1 MAKYKIC
8 ILGTGNMGES
18 ILKGILTSAIYSK
31 KDIIVTDVAEDRL
44 SYIHERY
51 NVNTTKD
58 NVKAASSSR
67 YIMITV
73 KPAVIKSLLSEIAH
87 VLNES
92 RLIISVAA
100 GISIS
105 NIRLWLKKDLP
116 VIRVM
121 PNIPVLVLEGAT
133 AIA

>member
-8 ILGTGNMGES
+8 ILGAGNMGES

-105 NIRLWLKKDLP
+105 NISLWLKEVPL
-116 VIRVM
+116 
-121 PNIPVLVLEGAT
+121 LET
-133 AIA
+133 A